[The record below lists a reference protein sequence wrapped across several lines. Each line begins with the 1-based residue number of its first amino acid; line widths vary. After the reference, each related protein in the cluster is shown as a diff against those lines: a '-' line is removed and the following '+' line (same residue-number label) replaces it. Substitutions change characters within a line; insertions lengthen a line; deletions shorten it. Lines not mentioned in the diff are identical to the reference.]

1 MTATWSF
8 INSPELNGKVAVITG
23 ANSGLGF
30 ETARAL
36 RQKGATVVMAC
47 RSEDKAQAAIAKLE
61 TSAMGPAPEFVQLD
75 LEDLASVARAAATIT
90 EAHPAVD
97 FLINNAGVM
106 GLKGPD
112 GPQRQLNAN
121 YLGHVA
127 LTAALLPAVE
137 KAGGRIVMLSSNL
150 HRRGKLNKETPL
162 DLSKQSPAIAYGS
175 TKLADL
181 LFCFEGDRRL
191 RATRSA
197 ASIRAAHPGWS
208 RSELASKG
216 PVEGRGAFMKKT
228 AALIGSNLGQ
238 KTERGALPTLRAALD
253 PSIPSGSYVGPAGF
267 MEMWGEPKTVGASK
281 LANDQELGKAV
292 FDAGLAAVGATWP
305 DSDS

>member
-61 TSAMGPAPEFVQLD
+61 KSAMGPSPEFVQLD

-181 LFCFEGDRRL
+181 LFCFDRPCGVIFLKRCVKVPERCAGLVNAIVRGKPFTFGLRYFSGLDFVTSQHAHRQTRVVGVQRITVGRNEGGHCWTWCRTRCVNSSSKALKERDVGL
-191 RATRSA
+191 RA
-197 ASIRAAHPGWS
+197 
-208 RSELASKG
+208 
-216 PVEGRGAFMKKT
+216 VD
-228 AALIGSNLGQ
+228 LIVQVRHN
-238 KTERGALPTLRAALD
+238 
-253 PSIPSGSYVGPAGF
+253 
-267 MEMWGEPKTVGASK
+267 
-281 LANDQELGKAV
+281 
-292 FDAGLAAVGATWP
+292 
-305 DSDS
+305 